1 MGIRDYFRPQTLCL
15 LEWASKGEGMIPE
28 ADILVQIDYA
38 EEGRN
43 LRLYPKSEKGIQIT
57 SFLHKITEI

>member
-1 MGIRDYFRPQTLCL
+1 
-15 LEWASKGEGMIPE
+15 MIPE

-43 LRLYPKSEKGIQIT
+43 LHLYSKSEKGIQIT